1 MSVHPPV
8 GDPRHQPVSRL
19 DRGEGVALWRQIER
33 RLADEIEQGL
43 YAAGSRMPTEAELSK
58 RFSVNR
64 HTVRRALA
72 TLADRGMIRVEQG
85 RGTFVREDVLDYALS
100 KRTRFSANVQALNR
114 RPGGRLLRSLVM
126 RADATTAAELAIPT
140 GAPVLLIETVGE
152 VDGLPVSIGAHYFD
166 AQRFPGLIDAYERT
180 GSLTQALRN
189 CGLHDYTRKRTR
201 VGSRLPDAAEA
212 DLLQMPRTRPILV
225 AESVNVDPDGR
236 PCEYGVARFAA
247 HRVQILVE
255 T

>member
-1 MSVHPPV
+1 MSLQPPA
-8 GDPRHQPVSRL
+8 GDPRPQSRL
-19 DRGEGVALWRQIER
+19 ARGDGIALWRQIER
-33 RLADEIEQGL
+33 RLADEIEQGVF
-43 YAAGSRMPTEAELSK
+43 AAGARLPTEAELAK
-58 RFSVNR
+58 RFQVNR

-100 KRTRFSANVQALNR
+100 KRTRFSANMQALNR
-114 RPGGRLLRSLVM
+114 RPGGRLLRTLVLP
-126 RADATTAAELAIPT
+126 ADAAIAAELDLAE

-152 VDGLPVSIGAHYFD
+152 VDGMPVSVGAHYFD

-180 GSLTQALRN
+180 ESLTLALRH

-201 VGSRLPDAAEA
+201 VSARLPEAGEA
-212 DLLQMPRTRPILV
+212 DLLQMPKTRPILV
-225 AESVNVDPDGR
+225 AESLNVDPDGH
-236 PCEYGVARFAA
+236 PCEYGLARFAA

-255 T
+255 N